1 MPRRDPC
8 FIFALGLAPDGWG
21 EQRVVASGDAVT
33 VVTRYCAY
41 RKAGWTAVGTR
52 LLVRCAAAPR
62 ERRHVRITF
71 GTKTVGV
78 GQQGLGH
85 VDPSFVRFRNAAM
98 QRAHAQYI
106 NQSYIMPLKFIA
118 VPVSR
123 ESTLSNFNFT
133 ALQSTDT
140 YLALLYYNAYLTQN
154 IFNTSID
161 AGSSRRLPAPHSCVT
176 SRRRPTCGEY
186 V

>member
-1 MPRRDPC
+1 
-8 FIFALGLAPDGWG
+8 
-21 EQRVVASGDAVT
+21 VASGDAVT
-33 VVTRYCAY
+33 VVTRHCAY

-52 LLVRCAAAPR
+52 WVGGRGVSFGSARLLVRCAAAPR
-62 ERRHVRITF
+62 KRRHVRITF
-71 GTKTVGV
+71 GTKTVGG